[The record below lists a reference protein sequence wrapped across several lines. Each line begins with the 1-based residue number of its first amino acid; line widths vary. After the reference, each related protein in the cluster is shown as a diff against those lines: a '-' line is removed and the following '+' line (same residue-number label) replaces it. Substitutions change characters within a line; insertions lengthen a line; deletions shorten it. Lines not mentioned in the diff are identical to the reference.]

1 MFDVE
6 RIFCHFTLTLQR
18 IERRKKNV
26 RFDQTLFISCETFS
40 FLYKNP
46 VFFLIPFLVSFDCVR
61 FFFCSIRQCAK
72 WLRCIRA
79 AELQPATSEMNLIIK
94 KVSKNWRVIGDNLKY
109 EMRIENIIR
118 YMITFVSSPL
128 TM

>member
-1 MFDVE
+1 
-6 RIFCHFTLTLQR
+6 
-18 IERRKKNV
+18 
-26 RFDQTLFISCETFS
+26 
-40 FLYKNP
+40 
-46 VFFLIPFLVSFDCVR
+46 
-61 FFFCSIRQCAK
+61 
-72 WLRCIRA
+72 
-79 AELQPATSEMNLIIK
+79 MNLIIK